1 MSTTV
6 KAAANLIAKSAI
18 IYLSTSLQLPSTLS
32 WAQPTDTQSQTGLA
46 RFGHCWPN
54 TSLWVPP
61 QGQLQVTRLKQV
73 QAPLG
78 AEGWDG
84 AKPWVLWALCRGLLL
99 WNKCHFL
106 LAWAWFLFAVS
117 CLANRSQTFC
127 HPAFHA
133 EWGYHGQKGAF
144 FLETL
149 SHSTH
154 PTFLTPAKHPWSP
167 LPTPLGRDQSN
178 PTFPG

>member
-1 MSTTV
+1 MLPLAGKGNSFSSMHVHNCEGSCKFNCQIRNHLSQHIPATSQHPVLSTTHRQPEPNWSV
-6 KAAANLIAKSAI
+6 PFR
-18 IYLSTSLQLPSTLS
+18 SLL
-32 WAQPTDTQSQTGLA
+32 TQHIT
-46 RFGHCWPN
+46 
-54 TSLWVPP
+54 WVLP

-73 QAPLG
+73 RAPLG

-84 AKPWVLWALCRGLLL
+84 AKPWVLRALCWGLLL

-117 CLANRSQTFC
+117 CLANCSQTFC

-133 EWGYHGQKGAF
+133 EWGYHRQKGAF

-154 PTFLTPAKHPWSP
+154 PRF
-167 LPTPLGRDQSN
+167 
-178 PTFPG
+178 